1 MTRKC
6 KSTAAYRSPSL
17 PGIQRIASSPLLTI
31 IGELVIP
38 NDEPVWTASLLY
50 VLRGLG
56 LSEPAARQVLAR
68 AADAGWLLSERL
80 GREVRWTTTSTAAR
94 LNVEVA
100 GRVADLSYESAGRD
114 QWDGTGII
122 LHVIVPVEKSTVR
135 KPLYNALT
143 RAGFGSP
150 APGLWINP
158 HIDRLD
164 ETSAVIDALGL
175 REFTS
180 AFIGKLANVGLSSSE
195 LLAQAWDLDEVAE
208 QYTQLLAAFDTLEPE
223 AGDEVL
229 FAYLAL
235 VHEWRK
241 FPAIDP
247 RLPHA
252 LIPDWIG
259 SRATDMYLDRSE
271 RWRPGAQT
279 RWRQVATGAAPP
291 RPDAALPQDL
301 PRQRSQDRPTPDS

>member
-6 KSTAAYRSPSL
+6 RATAAQPLRSL
-17 PGIQRIASSPLLTI
+17 PGIQRSARSPLLTI

-38 NDEPVWTASLLY
+38 HDEPVWTASLLY

-68 AADAGWLLSERL
+68 AADAGWLTGERL
-80 GREVRWTTTSTAAR
+80 GREVRWTTTTTAAR
-94 LNVEVA
+94 LNVDVA
-100 GRVADLSYESAGRD
+100 ERAADLSHESGGFEH
-114 QWDGTGII
+114 WDGTGII
-122 LHVIVPVEKSTVR
+122 LHVIVPVEKNTVR
-135 KPLYNALT
+135 KSLYNALT

-158 HIDRLD
+158 HVDRLD
-164 ETSAVIDALGL
+164 ETNAVIKALGL

-180 AFIGKLANVGLSSSE
+180 AFIGKLANVGLSSTE
-195 LLAQAWDLDEVAE
+195 LLARAWDLDEVAE
-208 QYTQLLAAFDTLEPE
+208 QYTQLLATFEGLEPE

-229 FAYLAL
+229 FTYLAL

-247 RLPHA
+247 QLPHG

-259 SRATDMYLDRSE
+259 CRATEMYLDRSE
-271 RWRPGAQT
+271 RWRLGAHA
-279 RWRQVATGAAPP
+279 RWRQIVETTAPP
-291 RPDAALPQDL
+291 RPDAELSQDL
-301 PRQRSQDRPTPDS
+301 PRQRSQN